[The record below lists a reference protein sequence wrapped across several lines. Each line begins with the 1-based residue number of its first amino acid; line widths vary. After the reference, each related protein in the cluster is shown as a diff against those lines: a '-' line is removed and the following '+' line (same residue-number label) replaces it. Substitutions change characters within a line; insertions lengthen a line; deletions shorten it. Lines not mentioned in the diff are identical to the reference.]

1 MVGMH
6 CAPSQCVR
14 KTLETRSHARGE
26 ARSIETV
33 VFGRFVS
40 GHAVVAAASTVCV
53 MACVESRSQ
62 SALC

>member
-6 CAPSQCVR
+6 CAPSQWVR
-14 KTLETRSHARGE
+14 KTLETRLHARGE

-40 GHAVVAAASTVCV
+40 GHAVVAVAL
-53 MACVESRSQ
+53 MACIWHVVS
-62 SALC
+62 LICT